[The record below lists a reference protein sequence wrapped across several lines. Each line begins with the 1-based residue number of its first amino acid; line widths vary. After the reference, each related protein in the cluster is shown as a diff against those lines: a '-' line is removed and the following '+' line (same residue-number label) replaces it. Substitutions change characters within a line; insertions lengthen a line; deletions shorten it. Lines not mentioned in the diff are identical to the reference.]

1 MDNIFNRDPN
11 DLDPFKV
18 TETPDELVIKIP
30 WHTNSDRRSDGLT
43 LLFSVGALIVGI
55 VLINLQEGFL
65 VTLFGGVFALV
76 GVLLSIQ
83 VFVNIFNTTTI
94 TVTKDHISTR
104 NGPYPF
110 TGTYGADNVSLPIT
124 DLKQVVT
131 EYYAFGGEDASTLMQ
146 LLTHR
151 GKAYKVFQFK
161 KTVRLAKPL
170 EQRIETFI
178 GLADDPNAVSPR
190 QAQAQK
196 FLTHMEN
203 EQVLDAVATLLDND
217 TDKEKPKKR
226 PDEPAPAPDDDSGL

>member
-1 MDNIFNRDPN
+1 
-11 DLDPFKV
+11 
-18 TETPDELVIKIP
+18 
-30 WHTNSDRRSDGLT
+30 
-43 LLFSVGALIVGI
+43 
-55 VLINLQEGFL
+55 
-65 VTLFGGVFALV
+65 
-76 GVLLSIQ
+76 Q

-94 TVTKDHISTR
+94 TVTQDHITTR
-104 NGPYPF
+104 NWPFPF
-110 TGTYGADNVSLPIT
+110 TATFGADNARIPIS

-146 LLTHR
+146 LITHR

-161 KTVRLAKPL
+161 KTVGLAKPL

-203 EQVLDAVATLLDND
+203 EEVLDAVTTLLDND
-217 TDKEKPKKR
+217 TSTDKPKKR
-226 PDEPAPAPDDDSGL
+226 PDTPDDDSTL